1 MITALLIGLIK
12 TIVIAFWNLISS
24 IFGFVF
30 SNVSSF
36 LSFLATVPG
45 LNVGIY
51 IIDQMIGWD
60 WLIQNVGSFLVIL
73 STVKLAKLIVGFFTK
88 GVD

>member
-12 TIVIAFWNLISS
+12 TVVIAFWNLISS

-36 LSFLATVPG
+36 LSFLASIPG
-45 LNVGIY
+45 LNVGVY

>member
-12 TIVIAFWNLISS
+12 TIMIAFWNFISS
-24 IFGFVF
+24 VFGFVF
-30 SNVSSF
+30 VNVKNF
-36 LSFLATVPG
+36 LSFLASVPG
-45 LNVGIY
+45 VNVGIY

-60 WLIQNVGSFLVIL
+60 WLIQNLGSFLVIL
-73 STVKLAKLIVGFFTK
+73 GTLKLAKLLIGFFTK

>member
-12 TIVIAFWNLISS
+12 TIMIAFWNFISS
-24 IFGFVF
+24 VFGFVF

-36 LSFLATVPG
+36 LSFLASVPG
-45 LNVGIY
+45 VNVGVF
-51 IIDQMIGWD
+51 IIDQVIGWD
-60 WLIQNVGSFLVIL
+60 WLIQNLGSFLIIL
-73 STVKLAKLIVGFFTK
+73 GVVKLAKLIVGFFTK

>member
-12 TIVIAFWNLISS
+12 TIMIAFWNFISS
-24 IFGFVF
+24 VFGFVII
-30 SNVSSF
+30 NVSNF

-45 LNVGIY
+45 INVGVF

-60 WLIQNVGSFLVIL
+60 WLIQNLGSFLVIL
-73 STVKLAKLIVGFFTK
+73 GTVKLAKLIIGFFTK